1 MNKRIVAG
9 MLFTTVV
16 CMTLGGCGFTADK
29 ENVKNSGAVESVMPG
44 AEVSTEMTERDAE
57 ADNGVGLQKA
67 DHPQTGKH
75 PPRYEY
81 LPKEYPLY
89 QNQHFVPM

>member
-16 CMTLGGCGFTADK
+16 CMMLGGCGFTADK

-57 ADNGVGLQKA
+57 ADMMWYSLKYGRKK
-67 DHPQTGKH
+67 TTSTC
-75 PPRYEY
+75 
-81 LPKEYPLY
+81 
-89 QNQHFVPM
+89 

>member
-29 ENVKNSGAVESVMPG
+29 ENVKNSGAVESIG
-44 AEVSTEMTERDAE
+44 NAGSRSIYGD
-57 ADNGVGLQKA
+57 DRK
-67 DHPQTGKH
+67 
-75 PPRYEY
+75 RC
-81 LPKEYPLY
+81 
-89 QNQHFVPM
+89 

>member
-44 AEVSTEMTERDAE
+44 AEVSTEMLRRIMVWYSLKYGRKKT
-57 ADNGVGLQKA
+57 
-67 DHPQTGKH
+67 TSTC
-75 PPRYEY
+75 
-81 LPKEYPLY
+81 
-89 QNQHFVPM
+89 

>member
-16 CMTLGGCGFTADK
+16 CMMLGGCGFTADK

-44 AEVSTEMTERDAE
+44 AEVSTEMTEC
-57 ADNGVGLQKA
+57 
-67 DHPQTGKH
+67 
-75 PPRYEY
+75 
-81 LPKEYPLY
+81 
-89 QNQHFVPM
+89 

>member
-16 CMTLGGCGFTADK
+16 CMMLGGCGFTADK

-57 ADNGVGLQKA
+57 ADNGVVQLKSMVGRRQLRHVKPDDRQ
-67 DHPQTGKH
+67 
-75 PPRYEY
+75 
-81 LPKEYPLY
+81 L
-89 QNQHFVPM
+89 

>member
-16 CMTLGGCGFTADK
+16 CMMLGGCGFTADK

-57 ADNGVGLQKA
+57 ADNGVGYRLQA
-67 DHPQTGKH
+67 SGAEHQRT
-75 PPRYEY
+75 E
-81 LPKEYPLY
+81 
-89 QNQHFVPM
+89 VP

>member
-44 AEVSTEMTERDAE
+44 AEKSR
-57 ADNGVGLQKA
+57 Q
-67 DHPQTGKH
+67 
-75 PPRYEY
+75 
-81 LPKEYPLY
+81 
-89 QNQHFVPM
+89 

>member
-44 AEVSTEMTERDAE
+44 AEVSTEMTEEMLRRIMVWYSLKY
-57 ADNGVGLQKA
+57 GRKK
-67 DHPQTGKH
+67 TTSTC
-75 PPRYEY
+75 
-81 LPKEYPLY
+81 
-89 QNQHFVPM
+89 

>member
-1 MNKRIVAG
+1 MNKRIVVG

-44 AEVSTEMTERDAE
+44 AEVSTEMTEMLRRIMVWYSLKY
-57 ADNGVGLQKA
+57 GRKK
-67 DHPQTGKH
+67 TTSTC
-75 PPRYEY
+75 
-81 LPKEYPLY
+81 
-89 QNQHFVPM
+89 